1 MTPID
6 DTVTNIDYYYHYLR
20 LNRDR
25 IVDSLKKG
33 SNKKAINK
41 GDLGNLLVPHPDI
54 KIQNEIIAKKQEKSR
69 EIEGE
74 ISILEHQLANLVVE
88 QKAVIDRGGAK

>member
-1 MTPID
+1 M
-6 DTVTNIDYYYHYLR
+6 
-20 LNRDR
+20 
-25 IVDSLKKG
+25 
-33 SNKKAINK
+33 
-41 GDLGNLLVPHPDI
+41 PHPDI
-54 KIQNEIIAKKQEKSR
+54 KIQNEINEIIAKKQEKSR